1 VLSEFPIIK
10 GYLTELNKE
19 NFVQHP
25 VPKRCVLV
33 LLDGLGDRAYTCLG
47 NKTPLQAANTPHLD
61 TLAGRGAN
69 GLFHADQ
76 YGMAL
81 PSENAHFAIFGYKP
95 EEFPG
100 RGLLEALGAGIPVAP
115 GDIPMLA
122 HFDSLS
128 EQDNILYLTKDRP
141 ESSDGEAALFS
152 EAVAT
157 WQTDGISFHYT
168 QTKRL
173 DGILTMKG
181 AVSPAVSDSD
191 CFVEGQPLLEVGP
204 LQDAE
209 DPVLARK
216 SAAALKS
223 YLTWCYRTL
232 CEHPQNREREKRG
245 QLPINGMVTQRPGQ
259 MKEVNTFLARWG
271 LRSASVSS
279 GLVYWGLSRFL
290 GMEIHK
296 VKDGD
301 EPGADLRDRIQ
312 WALQEGK
319 DYDFVHVHTKTP
331 DAAAHTKDPFNKVK
345 AIESLDKGMG
355 EIMDGLVSDETVL
368 VITGDHSTP
377 SSGPLVHSGEPVPI
391 MVNGPGIR
399 KDRVASFD
407 EISCVGGALGQLK
420 HSDFMYCVLNWLDR
434 AKLQGLMD
442 SSEDTPF
449 WPGNRKPFTLE

>member
-1 VLSEFPIIK
+1 M
-10 GYLTELNKE
+10 NKE
-19 NFVQHP
+19 ITPQQP

-33 LLDGLGDRAYTCLG
+33 LLDGLGDRAYACLD

-61 TLAGRGAN
+61 LLAQRGAN

-81 PSENAHFAIFGYKP
+81 PSENAHFAIFGYRP

-100 RGLLEALGAGIPVAP
+100 RGLLEALGAEIPLEP

-122 HFDSLS
+122 HFDSLR
-128 EQDNILYLTKDRP
+128 EQDSILYLAKDRP
-141 ESSDGEAALFS
+141 ETSDEEAAILTRAVKTYQS
-152 EAVAT
+152 E
-157 WQTDGISFHYT
+157 DISFWYS

-181 AVSPAVSDSD
+181 NASPAISDTD
-191 CFVEGQPLLEVGP
+191 CFVEGEPLLEVFP
-204 LQDAE
+204 LRDAD
-209 DPVLARK
+209 DPGLATK

-232 CEHPQNREREKRG
+232 CEHPLNMERKKKG
-245 QLPINGMVTQRPGQ
+245 QLPVNGLVTQRPGR
-259 MKEVNTFLARWG
+259 MKDVPAFQDRWG
-271 LRSASVSS
+271 LQSASVSS

-290 GMEIHK
+290 GMDVQK
-296 VKDGD
+296 VKDSD
-301 EPGADLRDRIQ
+301 NPGADLRARIQ
-312 WALQEGK
+312 WVLQEGAS
-319 DYDFVHVHTKTP
+319 YDFIHVHTKAP

-345 AIESLDKGMG
+345 AIESLDKGLG
-355 EIMDGLVSDETVL
+355 PIIDDLLSDETVL

-391 MVNGPGIR
+391 VVNGPGIR
-399 KDRVASFD
+399 KDRVSAFD
-407 EISCVGGALGQLK
+407 EVNCAGGALGQLT
-420 HSDFMYCVLNWLDR
+420 HSNFMYCVLNWLDR

-442 SSEDTPF
+442 SPDDQPF